1 MRACIASLSL
11 SIRALIAICPALS
24 SFVVLS
30 VSVVNAM
37 PLIDYAV

>member
-24 SFVVLS
+24 SFVVP